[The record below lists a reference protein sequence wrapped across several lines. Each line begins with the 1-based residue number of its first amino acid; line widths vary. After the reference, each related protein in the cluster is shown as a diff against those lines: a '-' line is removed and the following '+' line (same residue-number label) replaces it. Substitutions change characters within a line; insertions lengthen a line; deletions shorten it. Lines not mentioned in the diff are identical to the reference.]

1 VALAGRRN
9 RTTVRRRVG
18 PPSTVDEDFLPGPDP
33 LEPEESAPPEPVRRI
48 VRRPRPRPR
57 PRSVPTETAAPEP
70 EQRTESK
77 PPKESRQRKES
88 KAGREPG
95 SRRAV
100 WVTRVTALALV
111 AALTATG
118 LLARQWYD
126 QRQLDTARQQAL
138 AAARQEVTDFVSIS
152 ASTVDSD
159 LARIAAGASGDFKD
173 EFTRDMPQ
181 VRAAVVQNKVDSK
194 GTVLRAAVVSS
205 DRHTA
210 TVLVAVD
217 ATVKNAS
224 APDGRLSHYRIQ
236 VSVTRDGSGRW
247 LISAL
252 QFVG

>member
-1 VALAGRRN
+1 MVSPDDRRAVALASRRN
-9 RTTVRRRVG
+9 RTVVRRRIAP
-18 PPSTVDEDFLPGPDP
+18 PPSMVDSDFLPGPDP
-33 LEPEESAPPEPVRRI
+33 LEPDETPAPPVRRV

-57 PRSVPTETAAPEP
+57 PRTTPAETAAPEKKS
-70 EQRTESK
+70 T
-77 PPKESRQRKES
+77 
-88 KAGREPG
+88 
-95 SRRAV
+95 
-100 WVTRVTALALV
+100 WTARLLVLALV

-118 LLARQWYD
+118 LLGRQWYD
-126 QRQLDTARQQAL
+126 GRQLDTARAQAL

-194 GTVLRAAVVSS
+194 GTVLRAAVVSA
-205 DRHTA
+205 DRRTA

-236 VSVTRDGSGRW
+236 VSVTHDGSGRW
-247 LISAL
+247 LVSQL